1 MLGLSALLFPS
12 LDTAPLER
20 AEIYFLDASRG
31 MVESGDWLVPR
42 YRGEDFFDK
51 PALAYWLMAVSQLWA
66 GPTPG
71 AARAVAAGAAVLVL
85 LATIALGV
93 LLFDRRTALWSGLVL
108 ASTYAFVTFGH
119 VAMSDMLLA
128 LWSTLAV
135 ALGVRAFRPP
145 VPASVVPALGAVLG
159 LGFLSKGPI
168 ALLLP
173 GLALLALWWPR
184 RKERLPVTAAGLLGA
199 GVLFTVLGFGW
210 FYFVWRR
217 LGTGPLEYFFL
228 RENLQRFAG
237 EAYDV
242 GRPFWFYL
250 PTYFAEGVPWSL
262 FLPLAL
268 WRGREDT
275 EGRASRRLLLA
286 WILLALVPLSLS
298 RGKID
303 YYLLPLYPAFSL
315 LVGRFFA
322 VAPWG
327 RLEAWWS
334 RLVLAAAAV
343 VLALVAR
350 VPARVAADWL
360 PSAGAQQ
367 SLVVVAAVA
376 VFGCVVAALRP
387 TPSRV
392 AAALAGGG
400 AAVAFV
406 LVAFFLPAFWAGQP
420 NREIAAV
427 VRREQLW
434 RPDATVAL
442 CADPSRAQRDVLYYA
457 RLTVEERCDLWALA
471 ASKSPFLLLLRPEER
486 DSFRAIPGFREVAR
500 YRFLPASILTLDGLL
515 RPPAPGEIVLA
526 ANHRTADPEAERRR
540 RRVYKKMLYLERF
553 RPDLPAR
560 EIAEKAE
567 EKRSAPYSSSSPKKN

>member
-1 MLGLSALLFPS
+1 VLGLSALLFPS
-12 LDTAPLER
+12 LDEAPLER
-20 AEIYFLDASRG
+20 AEIYFLDASRA

-42 YRGEDFFDK
+42 YRGEAFFDK
-51 PALAYWLMAVSQLWA
+51 PALTYWLMALAQLW
-66 GPTPG
+66 GGTTPG
-71 AARAVAAGAAVLVL
+71 AARAVAAGAALLAL

-93 LLFDRRTALWSGLVL
+93 LLFDRRSALFGGLLL
-108 ASTYAFVTFGH
+108 ASTFAFVTFGH

-145 VPASVVPALGAVLG
+145 VPGFVLPALGAVLG
-159 LGFLSKGPI
+159 LGFLTKGPI

-173 GLALLALWWPR
+173 GLALVALWWPR
-184 RKERLPVTAAGLLGA
+184 RKERLPVTAAGLAGA
-199 GVLFTVLGFGW
+199 GVLFAVLGFAW
-210 FYFVWRR
+210 FYLVWRR
-217 LGTGPLEYFFL
+217 LGAGPLEYFFL
-228 RENLQRFAG
+228 RENLQRFTG

-242 GRPFWFYL
+242 GRPYWFYL

-268 WRGREDT
+268 WRGREDA
-275 EGRASRRLLLA
+275 EGRDGRRLLGTWL
-286 WILLALVPLSLS
+286 LLALVPLSLS

-322 VAPWG
+322 AAPWG

-334 RLVLAAAAV
+334 RIVLAAAAV

-350 VPARVAADWL
+350 IPARVPADWL
-360 PSAGAQQ
+360 PSAGAQRL
-367 SLVVVAAVA
+367 LVVGALAAA
-376 VFGCVVAALRP
+376 LACALAALRP
-387 TPSRV
+387 TPARV
-392 AAALAGGG
+392 VGALAGGG

-406 LVAFFLPAFWAGQP
+406 LVAFFLPPFWAGQP
-420 NREIAAV
+420 NRKVAAV

-442 CADPSRAQRDVLYYA
+442 CADPSRAERDVLYHA
-457 RLTVEERCDLWALA
+457 RLAVEERCDLWALA
-471 ASKSPFLLLLRPEER
+471 ASKSPFLLLIRPEER
-486 DSFRAIPGFREVAR
+486 ESFRVIPGFREVAR
-500 YRFLPASILTLDGLL
+500 YRFLPASTLTLDGL
-515 RPPAPGEIVLA
+515 RNPPPPGELVLA
-526 ANHRTADPEAERRR
+526 ANHGTADPEAERRR

-553 RPDLPAR
+553 RPDLPAQ
-560 EIAEKAE
+560 EVAEKAE
-567 EKRSAPYSSSSPKKN
+567 EKKSPP